1 MPIESQ
7 TDSLLTFA
15 PWDRTKRVRSLI
27 GGTCFVLMGFLTGVV
42 FGLAFAEP
50 SRFGESR
57 SGGVDIAW
65 LAPICVALI
74 FSVAGLGHIFSAL
87 PLRLEIQ
94 RQPAAAWL
102 RWRSWRFRVTECRAP
117 DAIRVGVRQGQRRAR
132 YFALL
137 FRSKTVN
144 KQFFRS
150 FDYWWSDR
158 EATAQGEQVAEMI
171 ADFLDCAVE
180 FESR

>member
-1 MPIESQ
+1 MLIESQ

-15 PWDRTKRVRSLI
+15 PRDRAKRIRSFI
-27 GGTCFVLMGFLTGVV
+27 GGACFVLMGVLTAIV
-42 FGLAFAEP
+42 FGLAFHAP
-50 SRFGESR
+50 KLFGVTR
-57 SGGVDIAW
+57 SEGTDLSWLGPIA
-65 LAPICVALI
+65 VAVV
-74 FSVAGLGHIFSAL
+74 FPARGLGYLFASL

-102 RWRSWRFRVTECRAP
+102 RWRSWRFGVTKCAEP
-117 DAIRVGVRQGQRRAR
+117 DAIRVGVQRGQPRAR

-137 FRSKTVN
+137 FRSKRQK

-158 EATAQGEQVAEMI
+158 EATDHAEELAEAI
-171 ADFLDCAVE
+171 ADFLDCPVE
-180 FESR
+180 LEGG